1 MKSSKFQCIAAC
13 ILAAVLLSLPAP
25 ALAYDP
31 CGSIAPDNE
40 VAQLSEEGA
49 QSTSATGKSVR
60 RISGAVRY
68 DTMASIA
75 SVGYSKSNV
84 VILASGENFPDAL
97 SASALAGAYNA
108 PILLTASNALSAQ
121 TARAIDSLTAK
132 RVIVLGGTSAVSDQ
146 VVSAL
151 KSKGLSVKRVYG
163 SVRQGTAEAVA
174 KNVAAIT
181 SPDTAIIASSAA
193 PWDSLSVS
201 SLAYAKKWPVL
212 LTQADGSLSSSTLAT
227 LKSISSIKKVI
238 IVGGNNAVS
247 ASVTTQLS
255 AYQVER
261 WWGATRY
268 ETSLEIASHVI
279 LLGLKPTYVALASG
293 ENFPD
298 ALAGGALMGG
308 KNGLVLL
315 SASIGTPATFTFL
328 EKYVSDISHC
338 YLFGGTAA
346 LDTTVE
352 SSCRQALG
360 LSDTADGSSVPE
372 DKMVLLFSP
381 HQDDEVLTMGAFAV
395 QVLGQGCSVHAV
407 LCTDGSASWVKRELS
422 NGLTC
427 SFHTGEH
434 AYELTNNQFVQ
445 ARDTEFQSS
454 CSALGLSSASIANV
468 LGRAQDSK
476 LTVEKAKL
484 IIRYYLAKYPNAVV
498 CATSPSVGP
507 EQNSDHRALGEAAL
521 ELYEEGAISD
531 LRLFVEPYYLSQFE
545 QNTPG
550 ISLDCTEVENEEERA
565 SFTLAEAAYRLWHP
579 DASRYA
585 IGYHSVGSYF
595 DSLDANPASWWY
607 SASRV

>member
-1 MKSSKFQCIAAC
+1 MKSSKLQCISAC

-40 VAQLSEEGA
+40 VTQLSEEGV
-49 QSTSATGKSVR
+49 QSTSTTGKSVR
-60 RISGAVRY
+60 RLSGAVRY

-75 SVGYSKSNV
+75 SIGFSKSNV

-108 PILLTASNALSAQ
+108 PILLTASGSLSAQ
-121 TARAIDSLTAK
+121 TARAIDNLSAK
-132 RVIVLGGTSAVSDQ
+132 RVIVLGGTSAISDQ
-146 VVSAL
+146 VVAEL
-151 KSKGLSVKRVYG
+151 KSKGLTVKRIYG

-181 SPDTAIIASSAA
+181 SPDTAIIASSTA

-201 SLAYAKKWPVL
+201 SLAYAKNWPVL
-212 LTQADGSLSSSTLAT
+212 LTQADGSLSSSTLTT
-227 LKSISSIKKVI
+227 LKSISSIKRVV
-238 IVGGNNAVS
+238 IVGGSNAVS
-247 ASVTTQLS
+247 PSVASQLS
-255 AYQVER
+255 TYQVER

-268 ETSLEIASHVI
+268 ETSLEIASHATS
-279 LLGLKPTYVALASG
+279 LGLTPTYVALASG

-298 ALAGGALMGG
+298 ALAGGALMGN

-315 SASIGTPATFTFL
+315 SASTGTQATFTFL
-328 EKYVSDISHC
+328 EKHSSDVSHC
-338 YLFGGTAA
+338 YLLGGIAA
-346 LDTTVE
+346 LDTLVE
-352 SSCRQALG
+352 SSCRHALG
-360 LSDTADGSSVPE
+360 LSDTEDGSSVPK
-372 DKMVLLFSP
+372 DKTVLLLSP

-395 QVLGQGCSVHAV
+395 QALGQGCSVQAV
-407 LCTDGSASWVKRELS
+407 LCTDGSASWVKRELA

-434 AYELTNNQFVQ
+434 AYKLTDNQFVQ

-454 CSALGLSSASIANV
+454 CSALELSSASIANV

-484 IIRYYLAKYPNAVV
+484 IIRYYLAKYPNAIV

-507 EQNSDHRALGEAAL
+507 EQNSDHRVLGEAAL

-545 QNTPG
+545 QNNPG

-565 SFTLAEAAYRLWHP
+565 SFTLAEAVYRLWNP

-607 SASRV
+607 SASRA